1 MKGFIFILFLLP
13 FIKEIP
19 FINEAQ
25 LNKQLKKNSITVIEF
40 YASWNDIN
48 SVKDISNLKSCDVFR
63 VDIDKEPLLQSQYNV
78 IVIPTIIIFNKGEEL
93 KRYQANLLF
102 KMCPKSFSCTK
113 VQEKIDNLTM
123 NKFR

>member
-1 MKGFIFILFLLP
+1 MKAIVFISMLLVTTIHFL
-13 FIKEIP
+13 
-19 FINEAQ
+19 NEEQ
-25 LNKQLKKNSITVIEF
+25 LNKQLKKNKTTVIEF

-48 SVKDISNLKSCDVFR
+48 SVKDLSKLKGCDVFR
-63 VDIDKEPLLQSQYNV
+63 IDIDKEPSLQSKYNV
-78 IVIPTIIIFNKGEEL
+78 VVVPTVVIFNKGEEL